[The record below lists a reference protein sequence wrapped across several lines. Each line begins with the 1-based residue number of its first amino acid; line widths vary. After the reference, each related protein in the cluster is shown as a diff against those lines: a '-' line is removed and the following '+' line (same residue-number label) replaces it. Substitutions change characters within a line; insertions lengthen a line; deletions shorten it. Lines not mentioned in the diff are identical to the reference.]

1 MLFAFVVCIIID
13 TENALAFVAIGM
25 AMWSAAA
32 LTDVTTVGRQF
43 GIGLRGHQTI
53 VINRKHHRARNH
65 NAVVVSTCVVKHIT
79 RAFTVRYVVPQLV
92 RQHARVLVDGANLAI
107 VLHRNT
113 NRIAVEVSETSHA
126 ATVIRAGA

>member
-1 MLFAFVVCIIID
+1 MLFAFVVCVIID

-32 LTDVTTVGRQF
+32 LTDVTTVNRQL

-65 NAVVVSTCVVKHIT
+65 NAVVVSSRVAKYIT
-79 RAFTVRYVVPQLV
+79 RAGVAKFVVS
-92 RQHARVLVDGANLAI
+92 ARLSAL
-107 VLHRNT
+107 
-113 NRIAVEVSETSHA
+113 
-126 ATVIRAGA
+126 